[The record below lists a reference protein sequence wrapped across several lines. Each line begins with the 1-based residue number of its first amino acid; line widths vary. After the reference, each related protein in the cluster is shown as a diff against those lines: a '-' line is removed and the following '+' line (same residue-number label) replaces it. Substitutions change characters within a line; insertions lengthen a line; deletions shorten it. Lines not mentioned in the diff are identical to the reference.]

1 MKSHLTL
8 TYEMNLKSEWSVE
21 VNRLEMMEKFFIDY
35 IRLNLIRIDERL
47 NMNPK

>member
-1 MKSHLTL
+1 
-8 TYEMNLKSEWSVE
+8 MNLKSEWSVE